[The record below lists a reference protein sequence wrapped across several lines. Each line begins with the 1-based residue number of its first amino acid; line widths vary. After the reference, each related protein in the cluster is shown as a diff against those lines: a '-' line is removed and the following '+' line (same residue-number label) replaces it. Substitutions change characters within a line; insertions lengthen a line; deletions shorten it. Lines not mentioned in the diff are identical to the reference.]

1 MRLLVAAYN
10 SDFVW
15 VLAMSRLA
23 DRTNRTM
30 PFYAVE
36 VFKQAQA
43 LCAQG
48 HDVISLG
55 IGEPDFTAPAQVV
68 ETLERA
74 ARAGLSGYTPPA
86 GIPALREA
94 IAHYYGTHFS
104 APIDPARILVTSGA
118 SGALL
123 LATMALINPG
133 DEVLMPDPSYPA
145 NQNFITAAG
154 GQARLVPCSAEHR
167 YQLSAQD
174 IETYWGPAT
183 RGVLIASPSNPTG
196 TSIAR
201 PALRELIDA
210 VRARGGFII
219 MDEIYLGLYYEDAPQ
234 SALTLDDNI
243 IVINSFSKYF
253 HMTGWRL
260 GWLIAPLAIMPA
272 IEKLGASLAICAPA
286 LAQHAALTCF
296 APDVMRIYETRR
308 LSFKARRDYLLP
320 EFERLGLHVPAVPD
334 GAFYI
339 FADISAHSD
348 DSEVFAQRL
357 LNVAHVAAVPGRDF
371 GTAHARQTV
380 RFSYATGLDRL
391 REAITRMEHFLA

>member
-1 MRLLVAAYN
+1 MP
-10 SDFVW
+10 
-15 VLAMSRLA
+15 RLA
-23 DRTNRTM
+23 ARTDRTV

-43 LCAQG
+43 LAALG

-55 IGEPDFTAPAQVV
+55 IGEPDFTAPPQVL
-68 ETLERA
+68 ETLNRA
-74 ARAGLSGYTPPA
+74 ASAGLSGYTPPA

-94 IAHYYGTHFS
+94 IAHYYHTQFQ
-104 APIDPARILVTSGA
+104 AEIDPARVLVTSGA

-123 LATMALINPG
+123 LAVMALINPG

-154 GQARLVPCSAEHR
+154 GVTRLVPCSADNR
-167 YQLSAQD
+167 FQLSAQD
-174 IETYWGPAT
+174 VAANWGPAT

-196 TSIAR
+196 TSIER
-201 PALRELIDA
+201 EALRALIA
-210 VRARGGFII
+210 EVRRRDGFVI
-219 MDEIYLGLYYEDAPQ
+219 MDEIYLGLYYEDAPV
-234 SALTLDDNI
+234 SALTLDDDI

-260 GWLIAPLAIMPA
+260 GWLMAPATMMPA
-272 IEKLGASLAICAPA
+272 LERLAASLAICAPS

-296 APDVMRIYETRR
+296 VPEVMRTYERRR
-308 LSFKARRDYLLP
+308 LSFKERRDYLLP
-320 EFERLGLHVPAVPD
+320 EFERLGLKVPVAPD

-339 FADISAHSD
+339 FADISAYSG
-348 DSEVFAQRL
+348 DSTEFARRL
-357 LNVAHVAAVPGRDF
+357 LHEALVAAVPGIDF
-371 GTAHARQTV
+371 GQAHAAHTL

-391 REAITRMEHFLA
+391 REAVDRMGRFLGV